1 MDGPVAPTEQG
12 SSPWAVPDS
21 RPSEPRPPA
30 SPAVV
35 AGTGAAAVAR
45 RRPLDTPTPLRALS
59 TGDRLDGGLRI
70 LQLAPAKVLALAALA
85 VVPVS
90 LLSALSLGGRVP
102 DASPEADAAFGQP
115 LVALLAGEGEVAVYG
130 GLLLLVESLGL
141 SFVAAGLGV
150 LATGWYLGVD
160 RSLGDLVRTAAR
172 RLPALAVAGVLVHV
186 LEAVAGI
193 AGLVPAIF
201 PMALF
206 AVVAPIIAVEQL
218 GPIAAMR
225 RSSALTRRLLS
236 QAMSTVVAV
245 AIVDFLLRA
254 ALAGSAIAYVGTEL
268 PAGRTVVAVTAML
281 ARLVTVPFV
290 AGAAVMLYLDL
301 RVRLEGL
308 DIVLA
313 ADERLPVAS

>member
-12 SSPWAVPDS
+12 TSPWVVPDS
-21 RPSEPRPPA
+21 RPVEPRP
-30 SPAVV
+30 
-35 AGTGAAAVAR
+35 TAAAGAPPAAGSPPAR
-45 RRPLDTPTPLRALS
+45 HRVLATPTPLRALS

-90 LLSALSLGGRVP
+90 LVAALRLSGRVS
-102 DASPEADAAFGQP
+102 DAAPEADAAFGQP
-115 LVALLAGEGEVAVYG
+115 LVALLAGEGEEAVYG

-141 SFVAAGLGV
+141 SFVAAALGV

-160 RSLGDLVRTAAR
+160 HPLGELVRAAAR
-172 RLPALAVAGVLVHV
+172 RLPALAVAGLLVHAAEV
-186 LEAVAGI
+186 IAGI
-193 AGLVPAIF
+193 AGLVTAVF

-206 AVVAPIIAVEQL
+206 AVVAPIIGVEGL
-218 GPIAAMR
+218 GPVAALR
-225 RSSALTRRLLS
+225 RSSALTRKLLS
-236 QAMSTVVAV
+236 QALSTVVAV
-245 AIVDFLLRA
+245 AVVDFLLRA
-254 ALAGSAIAYVGTEL
+254 ALAGGAIAYVGTEL
-268 PAGRTVVAVTAML
+268 PAGRTVVAVVAML

-290 AGAAVMLYLDL
+290 AGTAVMLYLDL

-313 ADERLPVAS
+313 ADERFPVAS

>member
-12 SSPWAVPDS
+12 PSPWAVPDS
-21 RPSEPRPPA
+21 RADEPPPPGRPGPPSTAGA
-30 SPAVV
+30 SA
-35 AGTGAAAVAR
+35 AR

-70 LQLAPAKVLALAALA
+70 LQLAPAKVLALAAMA

-90 LLSALSLGGRVP
+90 LLSAVILAGRVT
-102 DASPEADAAFGQP
+102 DASREADAAFGAP
-115 LVALLAGEGEVAVYG
+115 LVALLAGEGEVAAYG
-130 GLLLLVESLGL
+130 GLLLLAESLAL
-141 SFVAAGLGV
+141 SFVAAALAV

-160 RSLGDLVRTAAR
+160 RPLGDLVRGAGR
-172 RLPALAVAGVLVHV
+172 RLPALAVAGVLVHAAEV
-186 LEAVAGI
+186 VAGV

-206 AVVAPIIAVEQL
+206 AVVAPIIGVEQL

-236 QAMSTVVAV
+236 QALSTVVAV
-245 AIVDFLLRA
+245 AAVDFLLRA
-254 ALAGSAIAYVGTEL
+254 ALAGSAIVYVGTDL
-268 PAGRTVVAVTAML
+268 PAGRTAVAVVAML
-281 ARLVTVPFV
+281 ARFVTVPFV

-313 ADERLPVAS
+313 ADERFPVAT